1 MHIADETVFGK
12 AENTSGKN
20 DAGKNRLDLVS
31 PNIIEGIGWIRT
43 FGTNKYGS
51 PDNWKTIDDP
61 ITRYKAAAMRHFEAY
76 RKGEFYDKE
85 SGYPHLWH
93 VACNIMFLIDLED
106 MKPKDTRTDESGMG
120 TGYIEPEMKHNEPK
134 SCLGKWCMDCKYSNT
149 SLEEDPCKSCKN
161 KCNFVG
167 NHLCVTF

>member
-1 MHIADETVFGK
+1 MHIADENVFGEIEK
-12 AENTSGKN
+12 EKSGKN

-31 PNIIEGIGWIRT
+31 PSIIEGIGWIRT

-106 MKPKDTRTDESGMG
+106 MKPKDTGSENKAGG
-120 TGYIEPEMKHNEPK
+120 TKTEKHK
-134 SCLGKWCMDCKYSNT
+134 MV
-149 SLEEDPCKSCKN
+149 LE
-161 KCNFVG
+161 
-167 NHLCVTF
+167 L

>member
-1 MHIADETVFGK
+1 MHISDENVFGEIEK
-12 AENTSGKN
+12 EKSGKN

-31 PNIIEGIGWIRT
+31 PSIIEGIGWIRT

-106 MKPKDTRTDESGMG
+106 MKPKDTGSENKAGESGMG
-120 TGYIEPEMKHNEPK
+120 DRIYRAGILWEMVYE
-134 SCLGKWCMDCKYSNT
+134 L
-149 SLEEDPCKSCKN
+149 
-161 KCNFVG
+161 
-167 NHLCVTF
+167 